1 MPWSVEPKY
10 IDAAEAKLGAALPKS
25 YRRHIAASNGGS
37 LSLLDDVWEV
47 LPVWDTSTTKLASRT
62 SNDLV
67 RETVRLRALPWFPS
81 GAVAIAALNADRI
94 VLSSVNGCIAD
105 RCYVWYMDSDSRELE
120 VVAEGCDALFRCRAP
135 S

>member
-1 MPWSVEPKY
+1 MPWTVDTKY
-10 IDAAEAKLGAALPKS
+10 IDEAEAKLGAALPSS

-37 LSLLDDVWEV
+37 LSLLDDDWEV

-81 GAVAIAALNADRI
+81 GAVAIADRI
-94 VLSSVNGCIAD
+94 VLLSVDGRIED
-105 RCYVWYMDSDSRELE
+105 RCYVWYMDSDSRQLG
-120 VVAEGCDALFRCRAP
+120 VVADGCDALFRCRAP
-135 S
+135 A